1 MMIKIAIVDD
11 HPVVMT
17 GVRAMLYGCE
27 HISITST
34 YKDGESLLEGLQ
46 QNMPDVLI
54 LDIQMPG
61 LHGDELTVYLK
72 KRYPSL
78 PILVLTNFDN
88 TIYVNNMLNNGASGY
103 LLKNVDSATLI
114 KAIESVHEGSIFLLP
129 EMQEQLEHFRKK
141 VKSRT
146 PSKHVITPR
155 ERDILEFIVKGF
167 SNKEIAAKLYLSLRT
182 VENYRFNLS
191 LKLEAR
197 NTAELVSKAIELGF
211 IDKGNSSK

>member
-1 MMIKIAIVDD
+1 MIKIAVVDD

-17 GVRAMLYGCE
+17 GVKAMLDACE
-27 HISITST
+27 HISISAT
-34 YKDGESLLEGLQ
+34 YNNGESLLEGLQ
-46 QNMPDVLI
+46 QNLPDVLI

-72 KRYPSL
+72 KLYPSL

-103 LLKNVDSATLI
+103 LLKNVDSITLI
-114 KAIESVHEGSIFLLP
+114 KAIESVHKGIIFLLP
-129 EMQEQLEHFRKK
+129 EMQEQLDNFRKK
-141 VKSRT
+141 VKAKT
-146 PSKHVITPR
+146 PSKHIITPR
-155 ERDILEFIVKGF
+155 EKDILELIVKGF
-167 SNKEIAAKLYLSLRT
+167 SNKEMAAKLFLSLRT

-197 NTAELVSKAIELGF
+197 NTAELVSKAIELGLVE
-211 IDKGNSSK
+211 KGNNEK